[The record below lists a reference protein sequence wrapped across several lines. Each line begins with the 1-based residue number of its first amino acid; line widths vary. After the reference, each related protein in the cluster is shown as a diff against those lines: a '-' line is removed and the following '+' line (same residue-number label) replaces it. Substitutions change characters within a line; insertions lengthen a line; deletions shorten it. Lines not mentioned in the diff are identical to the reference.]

1 MINPPMIQQQEM
13 KSAEK
18 GISKRWFRLPVPV
31 IGLIILANSVQSQP
45 LPAEFGYTMKSD
57 SVEFIFGQQK
67 TIVISGLVI
76 ILKDRF
82 NEIKSVNV
90 AGDFNNWDPKDVK
103 YVAVMGNDKIF
114 RLTVAKKQIGKKGE
128 TRQFKFV
135 INQEH
140 WVEPPKEATNRYTG
154 GDGNTNLM
162 LKL

>member
-1 MINPPMIQQQEM
+1 MIASH
-13 KSAEK
+13 SARVSRSCRVWIYAK
-18 GISKRWFRLPVPV
+18 G
-31 IGLIILANSVQSQP
+31 
-45 LPAEFGYTMKSD
+45 D
-57 SVEFIFGQQK
+57 SIEFIFGQEK
-67 TIVISGLVI
+67 TIIISGLVI
-76 ILKDRF
+76 NLKDRF

-90 AGDFNNWDPKDVK
+90 AGDFNNWNPKDVK

-140 WVEPPKEATNRYTG
+140 WVEPPKEAINRFTG
-154 GDGNTNLM
+154 KDGNTNLT